1 LENLHLN
8 LNEKL
13 SLNKKLYNDNNTLY
27 KTLENKNSEI
37 DNLLSRIDSLE
48 TKTSQLTN
56 ENSYLE
62 KNILNLQETKS
73 AKKARI
79 ESLQMDLDR
88 YKKLTEENEFLI
100 KKQAA
105 EKMDSVSKFDE
116 TRFELKTALGKVK
129 IKEENL
135 AFTQKQLEEA
145 NKTVIYLE
153 NNVSELEQI
162 HTRAKLDINSLNAGL
177 QKERTIKFD
186 CEKSNEN
193 LQSYLRDKTAENNQ
207 LGVDLD
213 TLSINNESLNIEK
226 FKLLGE
232 IDIIKNH
239 VYTLTEAN
247 DKVYFYLHFKRKFTM
262 FFIYFLLK
270 LIGFFL
276 KYFFPFI

>member
-1 LENLHLN
+1 MENLHLN

-27 KTLENKNSEI
+27 KTLENKNAEI

-48 TKTSQLTN
+48 TNTSQLTN
-56 ENSYLE
+56 ENSNLE
-62 KNILNLQETKS
+62 KNILNLQETMG
-73 AKKARI
+73 AHKARI

-88 YKKLTEENEFLI
+88 YKKLAEENEFLI

-105 EKMDSVSKFDE
+105 EKMDLVSKLDE
-116 TRFELKTALGKVK
+116 RRFELKTALGKVK

-145 NKTVIYLE
+145 NKTVIYLQ
-153 NNVSELEQI
+153 NNVSELEQM
-162 HTRAKLDINSLNAGL
+162 HSRGKLDINSLNAAL
-177 QKERTIKFD
+177 QKERSIKFD

-207 LGVDLD
+207 LGVGLD
-213 TLSINNESLNIEK
+213 TLRMNNESLNMEK

-239 VYTLTEAN
+239 VYTVTEAN
-247 DKVYFYLHFKRKFTM
+247 DKVYFYLLF
-262 FFIYFLLK
+262 
-270 LIGFFL
+270 
-276 KYFFPFI
+276 